1 MKEHL
6 TATPGCECIRD
17 ANRWYIPLLL
27 LALCFFT
34 VPTYSSEGNFRPTD
48 TKIRNARTILVDG
61 VYRVGATIDFKL
73 NDTLSAGLQNGV
85 PLVLELR
92 IEVIREREWLWPERV
107 AQLLRRFRLEYHA
120 LSRLY
125 LAQNQSTGVQY
136 SFPTL
141 DEALEYVGNVY
152 DLPLIDANLLQA
164 EQSYE
169 VWMRA
174 DLEIESLP
182 TPVRLWAYLG
192 SGWTLQSDWFKWPL
206 QP

>member
-1 MKEHL
+1 VKERL
-6 TATPGCECIRD
+6 IATPGCTYIRG
-17 ANRWYIPLLL
+17 ANRWYLPLLL
-27 LALCFFT
+27 LALSFSVT
-34 VPTYSSEGNFRPTD
+34 PAYSDEGKSRQTD
-48 TKIRNARTILVDG
+48 TTIREARTILVDG
-61 VYRVGATIDFKL
+61 VYRVGARIDFKL
-73 NDTLSAGLQNGV
+73 NHTLSDGLQNGV

-92 IEVIREREWLWPERV
+92 IEVIREREWLWSELV
-107 AQLLRRFRLEYHA
+107 AQLRQRFRLEYHA
-120 LSRLY
+120 LTRLY
-125 LAQNQSTGVQY
+125 LVQNQSSGAQY
-136 SFPTL
+136 GFQTL
-141 DEALEYVGNVY
+141 EEALEYVGNVY
-152 DLPLIDANLLQA
+152 DLPLIDANLLQP